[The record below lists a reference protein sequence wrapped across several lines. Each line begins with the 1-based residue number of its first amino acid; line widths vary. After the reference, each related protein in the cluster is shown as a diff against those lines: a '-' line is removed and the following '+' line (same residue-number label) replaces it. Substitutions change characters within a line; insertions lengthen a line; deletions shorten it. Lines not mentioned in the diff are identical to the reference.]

1 MKNAPPPTLSHV
13 DAANRPAM
21 VDVTAKAVTLRTAS
35 ARARVQLPPEVR
47 ARIVDGD
54 IATAKGPV
62 FQTAIIAG
70 TMGAKRTHD
79 LIPFCHP
86 LGLSGCRIDI
96 AVDAAGDVV
105 IECHVRVEHRT
116 GVEMEALTGATVAAL
131 TVYDM
136 CKALS
141 HDIVIADVRLL
152 AKTGGK
158 SDYAAP
164 AP

>member
-1 MKNAPPPTLSHV
+1 
-13 DAANRPAM
+13 
-21 VDVTAKAVTLRTAS
+21 
-35 ARARVQLPPEVR
+35 VQLPPAVR
-47 ARIVDGD
+47 DRIIDGD

-96 AVDAAGDVV
+96 AVDEAGDVV
-105 IECHVRVEHRT
+105 IECHVRVENRT

-164 AP
+164 AT